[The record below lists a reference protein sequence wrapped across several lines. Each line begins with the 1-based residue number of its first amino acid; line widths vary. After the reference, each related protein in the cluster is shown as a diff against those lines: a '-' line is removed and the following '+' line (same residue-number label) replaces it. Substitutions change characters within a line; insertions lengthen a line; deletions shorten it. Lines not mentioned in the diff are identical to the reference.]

1 MSQTAPPPGGQPLV
15 TVVVLNYNGAQLLP
29 ACLDAL
35 AAQDLPEGQMAVRVV
50 DNASSDG
57 SVELLERDYPWVEV
71 VRNQRNDGF
80 AGGNNLA
87 MRAATSEYLALINND
102 ARPAPDWLRRLLE
115 PLRDDPGGRLAAT
128 TAKIVFQPRFLPVRL
143 ATPPFIPGGL
153 DGRELGVRIYR
164 VTVDGRDV
172 SDQVLWDRLAYGPE
186 QAGPDRFRWTRPAGT
201 LLVPVDPDRSP
212 VDRGRL
218 LEPDRP
224 GHPFGVPRTPP
235 AGPPAGGA
243 PLRIGLRVA
252 GETDKPIELGWMDAG
267 TTVKA
272 GPEPAEV
279 EFAVPAGA
287 GLLDVLNNAGGML
300 FADGYGADRAY
311 QELDLGQY
319 DRPEEVF
326 AFCGG
331 AVCFRSSV
339 LHEVGYF
346 DEDFFMYYE
355 DTDLSWRLRARGWS
369 IRYQPSAVTR
379 HLHAASSV
387 EWSPLFS
394 FHNDRN
400 RLLLLT
406 KNASAGL
413 AVREVLRYPLTTVSL
428 ALRAVVRARHPRY
441 RPSLQPT
448 LLRLRVYASYLR
460 LLPRMLARRRALA
473 ARAVVGRRALER
485 WLVSRPS
492 AS

>member
-50 DNASSDG
+50 DNASGDG

-115 PLRDDPGGRLAAT
+115 PLRDDPDGRLAAT

-172 SDQVLWDRLAYGPE
+172 SDQVLWDRLAYAPE

-201 LLVPVDPDRSP
+201 LLVPVDPDRS
-212 VDRGRL
+212 D
-218 LEPDRP
+218 E
-224 GHPFGVPRTPP
+224 
-235 AGPPAGGA
+235 

-287 GLLDVLNNAGGML
+287 RLLDVLNNAGGMV

-473 ARAVVGRRALER
+473 ARTVVGRRALER

>member
-115 PLRDDPGGRLAAT
+115 PFGDDPEGRLAAT

-172 SDQVLWDRLAYGPE
+172 SDQVLWDRLAYAPE

-201 LLVPVDPDRSP
+201 LLVPVDPDRS
-212 VDRGRL
+212 D
-218 LEPDRP
+218 E
-224 GHPFGVPRTPP
+224 
-235 AGPPAGGA
+235 

-287 GLLDVLNNAGGML
+287 RLLDVLNNAGGMV

-326 AFCGG
+326 AFSGG